1 MSDFLPE
8 RGSLSE
14 RRLPLF
20 PDGTTLEHG
29 DLVIAGC
36 SLEDL
41 AREYGTPLY
50 LYDRL
55 TLDAAVEAYRGALAR
70 YYPGES
76 SLTYA
81 GKAYLCTALAQW
93 AGQQGLMVDCTGV
106 SEMLM
111 AAAGGLGRK
120 QILVH
125 GVNKS
130 TVDLQMAL
138 AQAGK
143 LVIDHLAEL
152 ERLADLY
159 QTKTDPFPEL
169 WLRLRPGAA
178 PNTHSYL
185 QTGQEV
191 SKFGMHAVEVL
202 KAAEICQQNDLPLTG
217 LHFHL
222 GSQMRDATPI
232 AAALETA
239 LSMMAAI
246 RDATGIELKEI
257 CPGGGLGVAYHK
269 DDLPHPDID
278 AAVRMLAEK
287 LVAGCQ
293 QHHLPLPQLVLEP
306 GRSIV
311 ARAGVCLYRV
321 GAVKQAGE
329 RRWLILDGGLAD
341 NPRPALYKARYSCL
355 PVTEVE
361 RVLSGAAWLGGPYC
375 ETGDVLIEA
384 IALPD
389 IQPGE
394 VMAVPVSGAYQLSMA
409 SNYNGA
415 CRPAVLWLENGTAHL
430 IQEREQPEHLL
441 WRDRRIP
448 SL

>member
-8 RGSLSE
+8 RGSLLD

-20 PDGTTLEHG
+20 PDSTTLERG
-29 DLVIAGC
+29 DLAIAGC
-36 SLEDL
+36 ALEDL
-41 AREYGTPLY
+41 ARQYGTPLY

-55 TLDAAVEAYRGALAR
+55 TLDAAVEAYRDALGR

-93 AGQQGLMVDCTGV
+93 ARQQGLVVDCTGAG
-106 SEMLM
+106 EMGM
-111 AAAGGLGRK
+111 AAAGGLGRE

-130 TVDLQMAL
+130 PAELQMAIEN
-138 AQAGK
+138 AGT
-143 LVIDHLAEL
+143 LVVDHLDEL
-152 ERLADLY
+152 QTLTNLY
-159 QTKTDPFPEL
+159 RAKPEPFPEL

-178 PNTHSYL
+178 PETHSYL

-191 SKFGMHAVEVL
+191 SKFGMHAVEAL
-202 KAAEICQQNDLPLTG
+202 KAAEICQQNNLPLTG

-239 LSMMAAI
+239 LSVMAAI
-246 RDATGIELKEI
+246 RDATGIVLKEI
-257 CPGGGLGVAYHK
+257 CPGGGLGVAYDK

-278 AAVRMLAEK
+278 AAVRMLAAKMES
-287 LVAGCQ
+287 GCQ
-293 QHHLPLPQLVLEP
+293 QHRLPLPRLVLEP

-341 NPRPALYKARYSCL
+341 NPRPALYNARYSCL

-361 RVLSGAAWLGGPYC
+361 RTLSGAAWLGGPYC
-375 ETGDVLIEA
+375 ESGDVLIEA

-394 VMAVPVSGAYQLSMA
+394 VLAVPVSGAYQLSMA

-415 CRPAVLWLENGTAHL
+415 CRPAVLWLEDGRAHL

-441 WRDRRIP
+441 RRDRRLP